1 MCRSYQSIIY
11 WCKEIGTLK
20 QKEKLSLI
28 QDTIKIYDESIK
40 EMEIPKELSFLEGE
54 ERKQYLED
62 MVICQQFAKE
72 SREIMAEKICKF
84 LNIDIKKCF
93 VKFHTVH
100 NYIDIDSN
108 IVRKGAISAKKNEVC
123 LIPMNMRDGSLL
135 CIGKG
140 NKDWNCSAPHGAGR
154 LMGRKEAKEKL
165 SIHEFEKEME
175 SIYTTTANEMTID
188 EAPMAYKP
196 MEEIVKNIS
205 DTVEIIDIL
214 KPIYNFKSDN

>member
-1 MCRSYQSIIY
+1 M
-11 WCKEIGTLK
+11 
-20 QKEKLSLI
+20 
-28 QDTIKIYDESIK
+28 
-40 EMEIPKELSFLEGE
+40 PKELSFLEGKKRE
-54 ERKQYLED
+54 QYLDD
-62 MVICQQFAKE
+62 MIICQQFAKE
-72 SREIMAEKICKF
+72 SREIMAEKILKF
-84 LNIDIKKCF
+84 LNIDLKKCF
-93 VKFHTVH
+93 LKFHTVH

-108 IVRKGAISAKKNEVC
+108 IVRKGAISANKNEVC

-140 NKDWNCSAPHGAGR
+140 NEDWNYSAPHGAGR
-154 LMGRKEAKEKL
+154 LMGRKEAKENL
-165 SIHEFEKEME
+165 SIHEFKKEMGN
-175 SIYTTTANEMTID
+175 IFTTTANEMTID

>member
-1 MCRSYQSIIY
+1 
-11 WCKEIGTLK
+11 
-20 QKEKLSLI
+20 
-28 QDTIKIYDESIK
+28 
-40 EMEIPKELSFLEGE
+40 
-54 ERKQYLED
+54 
-62 MVICQQFAKE
+62 
-72 SREIMAEKICKF
+72 
-84 LNIDIKKCF
+84 
-93 VKFHTVH
+93 
-100 NYIDIDSN
+100 
-108 IVRKGAISAKKNEVC
+108 
-123 LIPMNMRDGSLL
+123 MNMRDGSLL

-188 EAPMAYKP
+188 QAPMAYKP
-196 MEEIVKNIS
+196 MEEIAKNIS